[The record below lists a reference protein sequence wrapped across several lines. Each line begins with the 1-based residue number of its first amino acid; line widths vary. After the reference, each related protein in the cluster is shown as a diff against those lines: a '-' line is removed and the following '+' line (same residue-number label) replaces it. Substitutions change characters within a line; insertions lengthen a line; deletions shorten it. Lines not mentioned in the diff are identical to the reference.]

1 MLPQDFT
8 IDMNSLPIVAGKM
21 HFIRAVDS
29 AGMIGILN
37 EHFDVGGAYIGEY
50 VWATVETMKQML
62 TVYYKDE
69 DLAVREIKR
78 FGYAI
83 GEKVHDRKD
92 SIFESGSR

>member
-1 MLPQDFT
+1 
-8 IDMNSLPIVAGKM
+8 M